1 MDSIGLLDSHPWEK
15 QENPQTYDLLKFY
28 GEHHKPA
35 QHMLGMIGGNNV
47 PYKTRE
53 IQVDTESDLRGITR
67 ANTFCP
73 SRQHKPTSNTVTTIQ
88 RDTPKQKVSIPLA
101 TTPLKQSQ
109 LWAYPATLAP
119 EPFVIESCMRPE
131 KY

>member
-1 MDSIGLLDSHPWEK
+1 MSHHPWEK
-15 QENPQTYDLLKFY
+15 QENPQTYEIMPSY
-28 GEHHKPA
+28 GEHPRPSEHI
-35 QHMLGMIGGNNV
+35 LGVVGGNEV
-47 PYKTRE
+47 PYKNRQ

-73 SRQHKPTSNTVTTIQ
+73 SRQHKPLPKTVQEIK
-88 RDTPKQKVSIPLA
+88 RDTPKEKVTIPVY

-109 LWAYPATLAP
+109 MWAYPASVAP
-119 EPFVIESCMRPE
+119 EPFIIETCGRPE